1 MKLLGVRK
9 LRVAIG
15 GMARGKY
22 VESWGITLPK
32 RAIEEI
38 GWELGDQ
45 LEIWHDEKNDVLV
58 IRNLTKKTKA

>member
-1 MKLLGVRK
+1 VRLLGVRK
-9 LRVAIG
+9 LRIAIG

-32 RAIEEI
+32 KAIEEI

-58 IRNLTKKTKA
+58 IRNLTKRRKA

>member
-1 MKLLGVRK
+1 MRLLGIRK
-9 LRVAIG
+9 LRVSIA
-15 GMARGKY
+15 GMAKGKY

-32 RAIEEI
+32 KAIEDI

-45 LEIWHDEKNDVLV
+45 LEIWHDEKNGVLV

>member
-1 MKLLGVRK
+1 MRLLGVRK

-15 GMARGKY
+15 GMAREKY

-32 RAIEEI
+32 RAIKEI

-45 LEIWHDEKNDVLV
+45 LEIWHDEKSDVLV